1 MADPCQ
7 CMAKTTTI
15 QLIKINEKNHYNPTN
30 KNKWK
35 KKKRKSVAM
44 VAQSY
49 KHTKDQEL
57 LGGPV
62 VRTPKFMTE
71 GVGSISGWWT
81 KIWKSCGQK

>member
-1 MADPCQ
+1 MSMYGKNHTCKNTCKSMADPCQ

-15 QLIKINEKNHYNPTN
+15 QLIKINE
-30 KNKWK
+30 

-62 VRTPKFMTE
+62 VRTPKFMAE
-71 GVGSISGWWT
+71 GVGSISGW
-81 KIWKSCGQK
+81 